1 MRLFICEKPDLA
13 NSVYNGLGHTGF
25 SKGSGYAQSGDDIVT
40 WGFGH
45 ILELAEPKAYG
56 DQYEKWSADFD
67 KLPLFIPNK
76 YRPKPDAV
84 KQLKIISDLIKRDDV
99 TEIVHCGDPDEEGQI
114 LIDEILNY
122 VKNTKPVKRLLIQD
136 LTPAAIKREV
146 ANMKPNSEMKG
157 ISESGFARSH
167 ADWIVGLS
175 LTRAYSTFAHS
186 KLTVG
191 RVQTPMLALIVNRDK
206 QKEGHKASF
215 YYPVKANFD
224 INGQS
229 FTAVPLKGDRITE
242 KAEAEAIAKA
252 CNGKEAN
259 LSVSK
264 SNKETNPPLPYNLL
278 KLQIDCS
285 KRWGY
290 SPDKV
295 MQITQRLREEYK
307 AITYNR
313 SDCEY
318 LPESMFESRHTI
330 LKNIAGYV
338 DLTGVDTNI
347 KSKAFNDAN
356 ITAHYAIVPTE
367 AKANI
372 RQDDV
377 EARNVYGLIAQRFAL
392 QFYPNKKYISYAL
405 TFKVGNYIFTQTIN
419 QTTDKGW
426 TAVYSEDK
434 DDDSENPE
442 GEATFVPQ
450 SGSGSCVKSFVEE
463 KETKPKPYYTM
474 ATLLADLSS
483 VSKYVTDEKIKNL
496 LKAKDKDKKGENGGI
511 GTPATRSAIIK
522 RLFDVGY
529 IEEKGGGKN
538 PSIVSTK
545 RGRTFIDLMPKAL
558 SEPNLTALWFA
569 KQEQI
574 RDGELSR
581 VDFLKECIEETKDLI
596 RGSEESIKA
605 NVEKLSS
612 QMGGD
617 KKPSAA
623 QITWIENLAK
633 RVGKP
638 LPRGYKTSLKV
649 VLAFKEENYD
659 EDAEFAKD
667 IERAK
672 KIAEAKGEKLD
683 PEMLKDR
690 KAVWAYNKANKEF
703 VTYTPSEKQL
713 NWAKSI
719 EAQSKVAIPAE
730 AYKDSKV
737 LSAYIEKNK
746 NVGRV
751 LNMSEKQVENFAKFS
766 NVLDA
771 KKYEKALTLFEKKKG
786 LGLTSDE
793 YEILTTALNA
803 IFASFKSSNG
813 GNSGSKSGGAS
824 KGNYSKGKST
834 WKGAKK

>member
-13 NSVYNGLGHTGF
+13 NSVYNGLGHTNF
-25 SKGSGYAQSGDDIVT
+25 SKGSGYAQSGGDIVT

-45 ILELAEPKAYG
+45 MLELAEPKAYG
-56 DQYEKWSADFD
+56 EQYEKWSADFD

-76 YRPKPDAV
+76 YRPKPDAM
-84 KQLKIISDLIKRDDV
+84 KQFKIISDLIKRDDV

-146 ANMKPNSEMKG
+146 ANMKSNSEMKG

-215 YYPVKANFD
+215 YYPVKADFNID
-224 INGQS
+224 GQS

-252 CNGKEAN
+252 CNGKDAN

-330 LKNIAGYV
+330 LKNIAGVV
-338 DLTGVDTNI
+338 DLTGIDVNI

-356 ITAHYAIVPTE
+356 ITAHYAIIPTE

-372 RQDDV
+372 RPDDI
-377 EARNVYGLIAQRFAL
+377 EAKNVYALIAQRFAL

-426 TAVYSEDK
+426 TAVYSEEK
-434 DDDSENPE
+434 DDDNENPE

-450 SGSGSCVKSFVEE
+450 SGSGSCVKSFIEE
-463 KETKPKPYYTM
+463 KETKPKPYYTI

-483 VSKYVTDEKIKNL
+483 VSKYVTDESIKNL

-511 GTPATRSAIIK
+511 GTPATRSAILK

-529 IEEKGGGKN
+529 IEQKGSGKN
-538 PSIVSTK
+538 PTIVSTK
-545 RGRTFIDLMPKAL
+545 RGRAFIELMPKAL
-558 SEPNLTALWFA
+558 TEPNLTALWFA

-581 VDFLKECIEETKDLI
+581 IEFLKECIEETKDLI
-596 RGSEESIKA
+596 RGSETSIKA
-605 NVEKLSS
+605 NIDKLSS
-612 QMGGD
+612 DMGAD

-623 QITWIENLAK
+623 QIAWIENLAK

-638 LPRGYKTSLKV
+638 LPKNYKSSLRTL
-649 VLAFKEENYD
+649 LAFREENYN

-667 IERAK
+667 VEKAK
-672 KIAEAKGEKLD
+672 RIAQAKGETLAPDFFNNKT
-683 PEMLKDR
+683 
-690 KAVWAYNKANKEF
+690 AVWAYNKENKQYA
-703 VTYTPSEKQL
+703 TYTPTETQL
-713 NWAKSI
+713 NWAKNI
-719 EAQSKVAIPAE
+719 EVQSKVAIPAE
-730 AYKDSKV
+730 ALKNGRL
-737 LSAYIEKNK
+737 LSQYIDKYK
-746 NVGRV
+746 NVGKV
-751 LNMSEKQVENFAKFS
+751 LNLSERQVENFAKFS
-766 NVLDA
+766 NILDS
-771 KKYEKALTLFEKKKG
+771 KKYAKALELFERTKG
-786 LGLTSDE
+786 LGLNSDE
-793 YEILTTALNA
+793 YDILKTALDT
-803 IFASFKSSNG
+803 IFDTFKNNKSSG
-813 GNSGSKSGGAS
+813 SSKSS
-824 KGNYSKGKST
+824 SYSKGKSN
-834 WKGAKK
+834 WKGGKK